1 MALNALTKLG
11 PNSLPPK
18 LSVDELNVT
27 GITTSGS
34 AVVTGVTTSG
44 AFHGNLVG
52 SVSGGNIA
60 GNATGLT
67 GSPDIDVGKIDSSST
82 VTAGGFVGPLVGNV
96 QGTSTGLSGSPDIIV
111 NSLTSANVIV
121 GSVNGTSSGLT
132 GIPDITV
139 NKVSAGSSITTADK
153 FYGDGSALTGI
164 EVASAGEVPHS
175 SFDWIAELPKQ
186 ILLTDDTV
194 VAASSISNH
203 ALTKLPTVI
212 VADTKSLEVSNGHTF
227 IIGVYGVI

>member
-18 LSVDELNVT
+18 LSVDELNVA

-67 GSPDIDVGKIDSSST
+67 GSPDITVGT
-82 VTAGGFVGPLVGNV
+82 VNASVFNGGLIGNV
-96 QGTSTGLSGSPDIIV
+96 TGDVTGNVTGNLTGVASSATALIDGANILTGNISPDRIPTLNQSTSGTS
-111 NSLTSANVIV
+111 A
-121 GSVNGTSSGLT
+121 GLT
-132 GIPDITV
+132 GVPSIAIANLTGVAATFTGSVSVGGTLTYDDVTNIDSVGLITARSGI
-139 NKVSAGSSITTADK
+139 KVTSGSITI
-153 FYGDGSALTGI
+153 GSNSDLQIYHNPSTNHSYIDETG
-164 EVASAGEVPHS
+164 SG
-175 SFDWIAELPKQ
+175 
-186 ILLTDDTV
+186 
-194 VAASSISNH
+194 N
-203 ALTKLPTVI
+203 
-212 VADTKSLEVSNGHTF
+212 
-227 IIGVYGVI
+227 